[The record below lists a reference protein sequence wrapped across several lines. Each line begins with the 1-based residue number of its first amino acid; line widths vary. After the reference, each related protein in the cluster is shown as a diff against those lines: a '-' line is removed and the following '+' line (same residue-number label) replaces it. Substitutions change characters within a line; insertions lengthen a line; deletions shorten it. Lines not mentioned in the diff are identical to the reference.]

1 MERLQSGKVMS
12 NGKLNISNA
21 KVWEA
26 LRDVTDPEIPV
37 LSLVDMKIIRDVK
50 IENDEVYVTM
60 TPTFAGCPAIYQM
73 KSDIEEKLR
82 ELGFEKIHVELSFKE
97 PWSTEMLGDEARMKL
112 ETFGI
117 TPPTKHKGDPTSAM
131 NATVICPHCKSEDTT
146 MENPFGPTL
155 CRMIYYCNAC
165 HQPFERFKAL

>member
-1 MERLQSGKVMS
+1 MNKGKV
-12 NGKLNISNA
+12 NISNA
-21 KVWEA
+21 EVLEA
-26 LRDVTDPEIPV
+26 LKDVTDPEIPV

-50 IENDEVYVTM
+50 VDKDEVYVTM

-82 ELGFEKIHVELSFKE
+82 ELGFEKVHVDLSFKE
-97 PWSTEMLGDEARMKL
+97 PWTTDMLDDEARSKL

-117 TPPTKHKGDPTSAM
+117 TPPTKHEGDPTSAM
-131 NATVICPHCKSEDTT
+131 HATAICPHCKSEDTT

-165 HQPFERFKAL
+165 NQPFERFKAL